1 MRYGVLA
8 LLCVATVIAYVD
20 VPIVY
25 FSVRW
30 WNSLHQMQS
39 SPETVSAPFL
49 IPLRT
54 NAFGVLFLMSGLI
67 ALRAKLAALRLDEEL
82 APPLEAAPPQHA
94 GLVAPPAR

>member
-1 MRYGVLA
+1 MPTWSAAATGV
-8 LLCVATVIAYVD
+8 AYVD

-39 SPETVSAPFL
+39 SPETVSSPFL

-54 NAFGVLFLMSGLI
+54 NAFGVLFVMIGLI
-67 ALRAKLAALRLDEEL
+67 MLRSRVAALRLEHEL
-82 APPLEAAPPQHA
+82 APPLPEPKVA
-94 GLVAPPAR
+94 GVLASEGAR